1 MRIRFVYL
9 VVLKVE
15 FILVEIIQHLSIRNV
30 LGLAFILFELVFATI
45 TSYVS
50 PGYVTDMKDEEDV
63 EKTSLLNTSSK
74 APIQQGSKCKQ
85 CGVKRPLRSCH
96 CTEYVFFLLQFPGVI
111 SALSDLITTISS
123 LIIVSGTVTS
133 ISMYAFWSVELSLR
147 ALTFIQSLLHGTDF
161 LSVFSSSFS
170 VCSSY

>member
-9 VVLKVE
+9 IVLIVE
-15 FILVEIIQHLSIRNV
+15 FILVEIIQHLSIHNV
-30 LGLAFILFELVFATI
+30 LGLAFIIFELVFATI

-63 EKTSLLNTSSK
+63 EKTSLLNTSK

-96 CTEYVFFLLQFPGVI
+96 CTEYVFFLLQFPDVI

-123 LIIVSGTVTS
+123 LIIVSGTITS
-133 ISMYAFWSVELSLR
+133 ISIYAFWSVELSLR
-147 ALTFIQSLLHGTDF
+147 VLTFIQSLLHGTDF